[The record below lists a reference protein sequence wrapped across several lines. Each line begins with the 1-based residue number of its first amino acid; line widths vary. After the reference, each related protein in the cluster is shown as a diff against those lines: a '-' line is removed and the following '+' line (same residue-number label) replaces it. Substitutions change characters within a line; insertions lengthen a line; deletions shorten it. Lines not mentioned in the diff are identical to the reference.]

1 MAEVYQERQVFSLYE
16 IAQGLKTVIGERF
29 PYAFWIKAEMIKLNH
44 YRHSGHCY
52 PDLVEKK
59 DGKVIAQMRATLW
72 SSDYL
77 HINGKFLKTLKEP
90 LKDGI
95 KILFLAKISFDPQYG
110 LSLRIMDIDPSFTLG
125 DIEREKF
132 ETIERLKTEGYY
144 HKNKQLPFPL
154 LPKRIAIISVETS
167 KGYADFMKVLSN
179 NPYGY
184 KFIMEL
190 FPSLL
195 QGEKAITSIKAQL
208 ATIKKIKN
216 RFDVVAIIRGGGG
229 DVGLSCYN
237 DYSLSKAVA
246 DFPLPVITGIGHA
259 TNETVVE
266 MVAYQNA
273 ITPTKI
279 AEVLVEKFHQFAVPV
294 QEAQRIISEKSIRL
308 LKELGRQIKNLSKI
322 FKADTRHLL
331 LKHENEL
338 IQARHIII
346 GKSQYLVADQKKQLS
361 QIPELLFKKTKTAIS
376 KERFLLTEM
385 KIKTTRYSGQII
397 KACGMK
403 LDGYAKTV
411 QVLNPVNLL
420 KRGYSLTLKNGKI
433 IKDIAEMAPGDK
445 IETLLANGKII
456 SEVIHKEQQHD
467 ENP

>member
-1 MAEVYQERQVFSLYE
+1 LIFRCIFDVPYFCIFRRYYYIQVKKPSMAEVYQERQVFSLYE

-208 ATIKKIKN
+208 AAIKKIKN

-266 MVAYQNA
+266 MVAYQN
-273 ITPTKI
+273 
-279 AEVLVEKFHQFAVPV
+279 
-294 QEAQRIISEKSIRL
+294 
-308 LKELGRQIKNLSKI
+308 
-322 FKADTRHLL
+322 
-331 LKHENEL
+331 
-338 IQARHIII
+338 
-346 GKSQYLVADQKKQLS
+346 
-361 QIPELLFKKTKTAIS
+361 
-376 KERFLLTEM
+376 
-385 KIKTTRYSGQII
+385 
-397 KACGMK
+397 
-403 LDGYAKTV
+403 
-411 QVLNPVNLL
+411 
-420 KRGYSLTLKNGKI
+420 
-433 IKDIAEMAPGDK
+433 
-445 IETLLANGKII
+445 
-456 SEVIHKEQQHD
+456 
-467 ENP
+467 